1 MPSLSGRADRTAWP
15 FIEAAGIP
23 RLVSAVS
30 LIGLTLCLAAPAH
43 AEGALE
49 ACWAR
54 SENRIELGQCLGDL
68 KARSD
73 ADMEAVYA
81 AALGQMAELDR
92 VTGRPGAQRAL
103 ERAQSAFVL
112 YRDLECHARELQAAS
127 GTGAGDFFQSCWIDL
142 TRERSA
148 ILAQAAGPAA
158 EDDLTGSWLAE
169 DIEGRGVIDMLQ
181 STITFEA
188 DGQVAGNAGC
198 NRFFGQA
205 EIDGDKLAFGPFG
218 TTRKSCTPA
227 VNDQEQR
234 FLAALAKA
242 AGYSFDKGLLFI
254 ADAKGKMLLRLSR
267 ME

>member
-1 MPSLSGRADRTAWP
+1 MAKLAPLLLSLAL
-15 FIEAAGIP
+15 IAA
-23 RLVSAVS
+23 A
-30 LIGLTLCLAAPAH
+30 AAPA
-43 AEGALE
+43 AAAGALE

-54 SENRIELGQCLGDL
+54 AQNRVELGQCLKEL
-68 KARSD
+68 KAESD
-73 ADMEAVYA
+73 QAMEAAYEA
-81 AALGQMAELDR
+81 ARGAMAELDR
-92 VTGRPGAQRAL
+92 VTGRPGARRAL
-103 ERAQSAFVL
+103 ERAQAAFVL

-148 ILAQAAGPAA
+148 TLAQAAGPAA
-158 EDDLTGSWLAE
+158 KDELTGSWMAE

-181 STITFEA
+181 STLSFEA
-188 DGQVAGNAGC
+188 DGKVTGNAGC

-205 EIDGDKLAFGPFG
+205 EIEGDKLSFGPFG
-218 TTRKSCTPA
+218 TTRKSCAPA

-242 AGYSFDKGLLFI
+242 ASYSFDKGLLFI
-254 ADAKGKMLLRLSR
+254 ADAKGKTLLRLSR